1 MIVHKFGGASIGT
14 TAGIQNTRNIIQ
26 ACMGDQIIVVVSA
39 IGKTTDALE
48 KVVVAFYD
56 GKKELALQLFDV
68 VKQHHLTIAKYLL
81 VTTYNETHDQL
92 ANFFTEVE
100 WLLYDKP
107 VRAIDY
113 YYDQIVCVGE
123 LLSTAIVSAYLRE
136 TGLANEWLDVRDI
149 IRTDDTFRDA
159 AIDWPFTATTMRQ
172 TVNQTL
178 NTTGMIITQGFI
190 GATDQ
195 NESTTLGREGSDYT
209 AAVFASMLDA
219 ESVTI
224 WKDVEGVMSA
234 DPKLFPEAVYLSELN
249 YKEVVGMAY
258 YGAKVIHPK
267 TIRPLQ
273 HKNIPLYVK
282 CFMDSTLPGTRIHNT
297 SVKQLPP
304 IITSKENQ
312 VLMQLS
318 PVNFSFVEEHA
329 AGQLYRL
336 FEEIKIIPNITQNGA
351 IHFFCCL
358 DDQPERIEKLALA
371 ASQLFEVQ
379 LEKNLRLVTI
389 RHYTHEVLQ
398 SFAQNNQILLR
409 QQTPETVHLLMRM
422 S

>member
-1 MIVHKFGGASIGT
+1 MKVHKFGGASIGT
-14 TAGIQNTRNIIQ
+14 AAGIQNTRNIIQ
-26 ACMGDQIIVVVSA
+26 SCMDDKLVIVVSA

-48 KVVVAFYD
+48 KVAVAFYD
-56 GKKELALQLFDV
+56 GKKELALQLFGAI
-68 VKQHHLTIAKYLL
+68 KQHHLTIAKYLL
-81 VTTYNETHDQL
+81 VATYNETHDQL

-107 VRAIDY
+107 VRAFDY
-113 YYDQIVCVGE
+113 YYDQVVCVGE
-123 LLSTAIVSAYLRE
+123 LLSTAILSAYLRE
-136 TGLANEWLDVRDI
+136 TGLANQWLDVRDI

-159 AIDWPFTATTMRQ
+159 AIDWTFTTMAMRQ
-172 TVNQTL
+172 TMEQVSPAA
-178 NTTGMIITQGFI
+178 GIIVTQGFI

-209 AAVFASMLDA
+209 AAVFANMLDG

-224 WKDVEGVMSA
+224 WKDVVGVMSA
-234 DPKLFPEAVYLSELN
+234 DPKLFPEAVYISELN

-273 HKNIPLYVK
+273 HKGIPLYVK
-282 CFMDSTLPGTRIHNT
+282 CFIDHTLPGTLIHNT
-297 SVKQLPP
+297 SAKHLPP

-329 AGQLYRL
+329 AGQLYQL

-351 IHFFCCL
+351 ISFFCCL

-371 ASQLFEVQ
+371 ASQTFDVQ

-389 RHYTHEVLQ
+389 RHYTNDVLLN
-398 SFAQNNQILLR
+398 FTQNNHILLR
-409 QQTPETVHLLMRM
+409 QQTLETVHLLMRV
-422 S
+422 